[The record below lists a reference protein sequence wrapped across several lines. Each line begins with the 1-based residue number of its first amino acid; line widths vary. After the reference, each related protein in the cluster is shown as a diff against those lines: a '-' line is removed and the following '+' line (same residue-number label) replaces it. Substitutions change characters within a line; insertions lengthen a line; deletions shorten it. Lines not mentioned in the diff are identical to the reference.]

1 MDGSRRSGRGFTLVE
16 VLVALLIMALMAMM
30 SWRGL
35 DAIIRTR
42 DISQSHLERTMR
54 LQTVMAQW
62 EQDLLAVQ
70 DSGTVPALSFNG
82 ASLQLTRL
90 RPEGMQ
96 LVVWSRMGNAWTR
109 WESPITTSAEELQ
122 ESYLRSLQLQANAPG
137 MVRALEGV
145 TGWQVYFYRGNSW
158 SNAQS
163 SSGTTITTPAPPS
176 PTASGPQAGTG
187 GPSTP
192 ASSLPAAVKMTL
204 EFDEASGWN
213 GTLNRAVALG
223 PQP

>member
-1 MDGSRRSGRGFTLVE
+1 MSKTRRGARGFTLVE

-42 DISQSHLERTMR
+42 DISQAHLERTMR

-70 DSGTVPALSFNG
+70 VSGAVPPLQFTG
-82 ASLQLTRL
+82 GSLQLTRL
-90 RPEGMQ
+90 RAEGMQ
-96 LVVWSRMGNAWTR
+96 VVVWSRMGNAWTR
-109 WESPITTSAEELQ
+109 WESPVTTSAEELR
-122 ESYLRSLQLQANAPG
+122 ETYMRSLQLQANAPG

-145 TGWQVYFYRGNSW
+145 SGWQVYFYRGNSW

-163 SSGTTITTPAPPS
+163 SSGAGSSAPTPPS
-176 PTASGPQAGTG
+176 AGASDPPPGPGDQGTRPPLPT
-187 GPSTP
+187 
-192 ASSLPAAVKMTL
+192 AVKMAL
-204 EFDEASGWN
+204 QFDEASGWS

>member
-1 MDGSRRSGRGFTLVE
+1 MSGTLRGNTRGFTLVE

-42 DISQSHLERTMR
+42 DISQAHLERTMR
-54 LQTVMAQW
+54 LQTVVAQW

-70 DSGTVPALSFNG
+70 DTGTVPPLSFNG

-96 LVVWSRMGNAWTR
+96 VVVWSRMGNAWTR
-109 WESPITTSAEELQ
+109 WESPVTTSAEALQ

-145 TGWQVYFYRGNSW
+145 SGWQVYFYRGNSW

-163 SSGTTITTPAPPS
+163 SSGAAAATPPS
-176 PTASGPQAGTG
+176 VVASDAQP
-187 GPSTP
+187 GPSGQAQPPST
-192 ASSLPAAVKMTL
+192 LPAAVKMAL
-204 EFDEASGWN
+204 EFDEASGWS

>member
-1 MDGSRRSGRGFTLVE
+1 MSKTRHGARGFTLVE

-42 DISQSHLERTMR
+42 DISQAHLERTMR

-70 DSGTVPALSFNG
+70 VSGAVPPLQFTG
-82 ASLQLTRL
+82 GSLQLTRL
-90 RPEGMQ
+90 RAEGMQ
-96 LVVWSRMGNAWTR
+96 VVVWSRMGNAWTR
-109 WESPITTSAEELQ
+109 WESPVTTSAEELR
-122 ESYLRSLQLQANAPG
+122 ESYMRSLQLQANAPG

-145 TGWQVYFYRGNSW
+145 SGWQVYFYRGNSW

-163 SSGTTITTPAPPS
+163 SSGAGSSAPTPPS
-176 PTASGPQAGTG
+176 AGASDPPPGPGDPGTRPPLPT
-187 GPSTP
+187 
-192 ASSLPAAVKMTL
+192 AVKMAL
-204 EFDEASGWN
+204 QFDEASGWS

>member
-1 MDGSRRSGRGFTLVE
+1 MRKISHPSRGFTLVE

-54 LQTVMAQW
+54 LQTVMAQL

-70 DSGTVPALSFNG
+70 DTGTVPPLQFTG
-82 ASLQLTRL
+82 GSLQLTRL

-96 LVVWSRMGNAWTR
+96 VVVWSRMGNAWTR
-109 WESPITTSAEELQ
+109 WESPVTTRAEELQ

-145 TGWQVYFYRGNSW
+145 SGWQVYFYRGNSW

-163 SSGTTITTPAPPS
+163 SSGASTSTPVPPS
-176 PTASGPQAGTG
+176 VGASGPQG
-187 GPSTP
+187 GNTP
-192 ASSLPAAVKMTL
+192 TSSLPAAVKMAL
-204 EFDEASGWN
+204 QFDEASGWS

>member
-1 MDGSRRSGRGFTLVE
+1 MMGKTRHGARGFTLVE

-42 DISQSHLERTMR
+42 DISQAHLERTMR

-70 DSGTVPALSFNG
+70 DGGTVPALHFDG

-90 RPEGMQ
+90 RAEGMQ
-96 LVVWSRMGNAWTR
+96 VVVWSRMGNAWTR
-109 WESPITTSAEELQ
+109 WESPITTRADELQ

-145 TGWQVYFYRGNSW
+145 SGWQLYFYRGNSW
-158 SNAQS
+158 SNALS
-163 SSGTTITTPAPPS
+163 SSGASTTAPPPPS
-176 PTASGPQAGTG
+176 VGASGPPPGNVPTSA
-187 GPSTP
+187 
-192 ASSLPAAVKMTL
+192 LPAAVKMAL
-204 EFDEASGWN
+204 QFDEASGWS

>member
-1 MDGSRRSGRGFTLVE
+1 MGKTRHGSRGFTLVE

-42 DISQSHLERTMR
+42 DISQAHLERTMR

-70 DSGTVPALSFNG
+70 DSGTVPPLQFTG
-82 ASLQLTRL
+82 GSLQLTRL

-96 LVVWSRMGNAWTR
+96 VVVWSRMGNAWTR
-109 WESPITTSAEELQ
+109 WESPVTTSSEALQ
-122 ESYLRSLQLQANAPG
+122 DSYMRSLQLQANAPG

-145 TGWQVYFYRGNSW
+145 SGWQVYFYRGNSW

-163 SSGTTITTPAPPS
+163 SSGANTTAPAPPG
-176 PTASGPQAGTG
+176 PGASGPQPGN
-187 GPSTP
+187 TP
-192 ASSLPAAVKMTL
+192 TSSLPAAVKMAL
-204 EFDEASGWN
+204 QFDEASGFS